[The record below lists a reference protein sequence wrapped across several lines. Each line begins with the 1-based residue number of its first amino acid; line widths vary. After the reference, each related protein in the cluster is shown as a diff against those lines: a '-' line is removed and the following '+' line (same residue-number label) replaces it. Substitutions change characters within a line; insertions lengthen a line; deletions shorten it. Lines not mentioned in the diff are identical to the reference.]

1 MKFVEFSN
9 RLLIWHFHNK
19 KKFGWR
25 ETKDPYKILI
35 SEILL
40 HKTDSKKVEKV
51 YPNFIDKF
59 PTVYLLYQ
67 TEPEEIDNLI
77 KEIGLFYRGQ
87 RLKKIAEQIVNQ
99 FKGNIPT
106 SKEDLMSLYGVG
118 EYISNAVLCFA
129 FKKGVPIVDTNVI
142 RVYER
147 VFNVKSL
154 KSRPHTDK
162 KMWDF
167 AEKVLPKE
175 NYVEYNYALLDF
187 ASDICRAK
195 NPLCEICPIKSICV
209 YRKEEGHES
218 PVENRADGVDDAV
231 SGEKVAQS
239 SLKMQD
245 LRVITVAS
253 MIFYAKCE
261 MKGEIQIKA
270 VKR

>member
-40 HKTDSKKVEKV
+40 HKTDSKKVEKL
-51 YPNFIDKF
+51 YPKFIEKF
-59 PTVYLLYQ
+59 PTVYYLYQ
-67 TEPEEIDNLI
+67 AESEEIDNLI
-77 KEIGLFYRGQ
+77 KDIGLFYRGQ
-87 RLKKIAEQIVNQ
+87 RLKKIAEQIVNE
-99 FKGNIPT
+99 FNGNI
-106 SKEDLMSLYGVG
+106 SDNKEDLISLYGVG

-129 FKKGVPIVDTNVI
+129 FKKRMPIVDTNVI

-154 KSRPHTDK
+154 KSRPRTDK
-162 KMWDF
+162 EMWDF
-167 AEKVLPKE
+167 AKKMLPKE

-195 NPLCEICPIKSICV
+195 KPLCEICPIKSMCV
-209 YRKEEGHES
+209 YRKEGVKNEWARAKFVISVG
-218 PVENRADGVDDAV
+218 ENP
-231 SGEKVAQS
+231 
-239 SLKMQD
+239 
-245 LRVITVAS
+245 T
-253 MIFYAKCE
+253 
-261 MKGEIQIKA
+261 
-270 VKR
+270 

>member
-1 MKFVEFSN
+1 MEFNNFANSI
-9 RLLIWHFHNK
+9 LKWYDGHK

-40 HKTDSKKVEKV
+40 HKTDHKKVEKV

-59 PTVYLLYQ
+59 STIYQLYQ
-67 TEPEEIDNLI
+67 AEPEEIDNLI

-99 FKGNIPT
+99 FKGNIPA

-129 FKKGVPIVDTNVI
+129 FKKRVPIVDTNVI
-142 RVYER
+142 RVYKR
-147 VFNVKSL
+147 VFNVKSQ
-154 KSRPHTDK
+154 KSRPRTDK
-162 KMWDF
+162 EIWDF
-167 AEKVLPKE
+167 AEKMLPKE

-187 ASDICRAK
+187 ASEVCRAK

-209 YRKEEGHES
+209 YWKEG
-218 PVENRADGVDDAV
+218 
-231 SGEKVAQS
+231 
-239 SLKMQD
+239 
-245 LRVITVAS
+245 
-253 MIFYAKCE
+253 
-261 MKGEIQIKA
+261 
-270 VKR
+270 

>member
-1 MKFVEFSN
+1 MMKLQKSSQMYKMQKSMLN
-9 RLLIWHFHNK
+9 WAKNNLKNYS
-19 KKFGWR
+19 WR
-25 ETKDPYKILI
+25 GVSDPYKILI

-51 YPNFIDKF
+51 YPKFIDKF
-59 PTVYLLYQ
+59 PTIYHLYHA
-67 TEPEEIDNLI
+67 EPEEIDNLI
-77 KEIGLFYRGQ
+77 KDIGLFYRGQ
-87 RLKKIAEQIVNQ
+87 RSKKIAEQIVTK
-99 FKGNIPT
+99 FTGNIPT

-129 FKKGVPIVDTNVI
+129 FKKRVPIVDTNVI

-167 AEKVLPKE
+167 AEKMLPKE

-187 ASDICRAK
+187 ASEVCRAK

-209 YRKEEGHES
+209 YRKE
-218 PVENRADGVDDAV
+218 R
-231 SGEKVAQS
+231 GEK
-239 SLKMQD
+239 
-245 LRVITVAS
+245 
-253 MIFYAKCE
+253 
-261 MKGEIQIKA
+261 
-270 VKR
+270 

>member
-40 HKTDSKKVEKV
+40 HKTDSQKVEKV
-51 YPNFIDKF
+51 YPKFIEKF
-59 PTVYLLYQ
+59 PTVYYLYQ
-67 TEPEEIDNLI
+67 AESEEIDNLI
-77 KEIGLFYRGQ
+77 KDIGLFYRGQ
-87 RLKKIAEQIVNQ
+87 RLKRIAEQIVNE
-99 FKGNIPT
+99 FNGNIPV

-129 FKKGVPIVDTNVI
+129 FKKRMPIVDTNVI

-162 KMWDF
+162 EMWDF
-167 AEKVLPKE
+167 AEKMLPKE
-175 NYVEYNYALLDF
+175 NYVGYNYALLDF

-209 YRKEEGHES
+209 YQKEGVKNEGRTAVLHES
-218 PVENRADGVDDAV
+218 PVGSKTNGVD
-231 SGEKVAQS
+231 EC
-239 SLKMQD
+239 
-245 LRVITVAS
+245 
-253 MIFYAKCE
+253 CE
-261 MKGEIQIKA
+261 
-270 VKR
+270 R

>member
-9 RLLIWHFHNK
+9 RLLIWHFHNM

-25 ETKDPYKILI
+25 ETKAPYKILI

-40 HKTDSKKVEKV
+40 HKTDSKKVEKL
-51 YPNFIDKF
+51 YPKFIDKF
-59 PTVYLLYQ
+59 PTIYHLYQ
-67 TEPEEIDNLI
+67 AEPEEIDDLI

-167 AEKVLPKE
+167 AEKMLPKE

-187 ASDICRAK
+187 ASEVCRAK

-209 YRKEEGHES
+209 YRKEW
-218 PVENRADGVDDAV
+218 
-231 SGEKVAQS
+231 GEK
-239 SLKMQD
+239 
-245 LRVITVAS
+245 
-253 MIFYAKCE
+253 
-261 MKGEIQIKA
+261 
-270 VKR
+270 